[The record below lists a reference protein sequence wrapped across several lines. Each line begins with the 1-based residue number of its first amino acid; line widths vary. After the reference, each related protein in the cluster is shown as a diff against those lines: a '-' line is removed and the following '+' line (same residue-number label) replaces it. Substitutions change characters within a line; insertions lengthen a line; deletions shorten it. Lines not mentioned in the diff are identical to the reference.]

1 MKTISESVKERPM
14 KLSIYKIA
22 IIGVMTAIICIM
34 APFSI
39 PLPFTVV
46 PISLTN
52 LAIYFTVFVLGWK
65 MGTISYLIYLLIG
78 LIGVP
83 VFSGFTSGFSKL
95 AGPTGGYLIGFIFLV
110 IISGWFIEKFP
121 NKIPMYIIGMLLG
134 NIVTYLFGTIWL
146 ANLTGNTFKQ
156 ALAIGVLPFLLGDL
170 LKIIAAVLIGTVLRK
185 QILRSGFFYNR

>member
-1 MKTISESVKERPM
+1 MKTMSENVKERPM

-146 ANLTGNTFKQ
+146 ANLTCNTFKQ

>member
-1 MKTISESVKERPM
+1 MKTISESAKERPM

-121 NKIPMYIIGMLLG
+121 NKIPMYIMGMLLG

>member
-121 NKIPMYIIGMLLG
+121 NKIPMYIMGMLLG

>member
-1 MKTISESVKERPM
+1 MKTISENVKERPM

>member
-1 MKTISESVKERPM
+1 MKTISENVKERPM

-121 NKIPMYIIGMLLG
+121 NKIPMYIMGMLLG

>member
-1 MKTISESVKERPM
+1 MKTISENVKERPM

-22 IIGVMTAIICIM
+22 IVGVMTAIICIM

-46 PISLTN
+46 PISLTS

-95 AGPTGGYLIGFIFLV
+95 AGPTGGYLIGFIFLA

>member
-1 MKTISESVKERPM
+1 MKTISENVKERPM

-34 APFSI
+34 APLSI

-121 NKIPMYIIGMLLG
+121 NKIPMYIIGMMLG

>member
-39 PLPFTVV
+39 PLPFTIV

>member
-1 MKTISESVKERPM
+1 MKTISENVKEKPM

-121 NKIPMYIIGMLLG
+121 NKIPMYIIGMMLG

>member
-121 NKIPMYIIGMLLG
+121 NKIPMYIMGMLLG

-146 ANLTGNTFKQ
+146 ANLTDNTFKQ

>member
-1 MKTISESVKERPM
+1 MSENVKERPM

-146 ANLTGNTFKQ
+146 ANLTCNTFKQ

>member
-95 AGPTGGYLIGFIFLV
+95 AGPTGGYLIGFIFLA

-121 NKIPMYIIGMLLG
+121 NKIPMYIMGMLLG

>member
-95 AGPTGGYLIGFIFLV
+95 AGPTGGYLIGFIFLA

>member
-1 MKTISESVKERPM
+1 MKTISENVKERPM

-121 NKIPMYIIGMLLG
+121 NKIPMYIIGMMLG

>member
-170 LKIIAAVLIGTVLRK
+170 LKIITAVLIGTVLRK

>member
-1 MKTISESVKERPM
+1 MKTMSENVKERPM

>member
-39 PLPFTVV
+39 PLPFTIV

-95 AGPTGGYLIGFIFLV
+95 AGPTGGYLIGFIFLA

>member
-1 MKTISESVKERPM
+1 MSENVKERPM

>member
-1 MKTISESVKERPM
+1 MKTISENVKERPM

-95 AGPTGGYLIGFIFLV
+95 VGPTGGYLIGFIFLV